1 MFVKIFET
9 ICEAN
14 GVSPSRVLDLIGM
27 NRSSYTGWKQG
38 AEPTN
43 ETKKKIADYFGITV
57 RQLMSGET
65 EKASADQAQADEELA
80 ELLQEFRDSPE
91 LRTLFSV
98 SRGATPEELRK
109 YAEVIKALRGT
120 YRD

>member
-1 MFVKIFET
+1 MFVKIFES
-9 ICEAN
+9 ICETN
-14 GVSPSRVLDLIGM
+14 GVSPSRVLDSIGM

-65 EKASADQAQADEELA
+65 EQSDSTAEDDAELA
-80 ELLQEFRDSPE
+80 ELLREFRDSPE

-98 SRGATPEELRK
+98 SKGATPEELRK

>member
-1 MFVKIFET
+1 MFVKIFEA

-14 GVSPSRVLDLIGM
+14 GVSPSKVLDAVGM

-43 ETKKKIADYFGITV
+43 ETKKKIADYFGLTV
-57 RQLMSGET
+57 RQLMAG
-65 EKASADQAQADEELA
+65 DIDESPAGPARTDVELA
-80 ELLQEFRDSPE
+80 EILREFRDSPE

-98 SRGATPEELRK
+98 SKGATPEQLRQ